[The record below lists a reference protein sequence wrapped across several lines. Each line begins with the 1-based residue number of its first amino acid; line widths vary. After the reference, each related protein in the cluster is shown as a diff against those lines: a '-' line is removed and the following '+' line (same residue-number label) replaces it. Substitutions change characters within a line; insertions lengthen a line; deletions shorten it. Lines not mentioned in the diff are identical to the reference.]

1 MSFYTHKNG
10 ICFRKLDK
18 EDLPQ
23 LLDLKNESWFGTVH
37 TACLN
42 STDQERWF
50 EKISND
56 KTCLYFIAYELE
68 AQPLGLY
75 GIVNMDPINQSC
87 DFTHSVYKDHRG
99 KGLGK
104 KTLRAG
110 IDMSFEIFNMR
121 RIDTWILSNNHA
133 EIGTTK
139 SIGFVEEGS
148 KRQAVYKCGEY
159 LDCKLF
165 GLLRSE
171 WDKSPEVISLRAWP
185 ENSPSSGLCNISYR
199 PKNAKT
205 D

>member
-1 MSFYTHKNG
+1 MFYEHKNG
-10 ICFRKLDK
+10 ISYRKLDR

-42 STDQERWF
+42 SSDQEKWF

-56 KTCLYFIAYELE
+56 KTCLYVIAF
-68 AQPLGLY
+68 ASGGFNGPVGLY
-75 GIVNMDPINQSC
+75 GITNIDGINQSC
-87 DFTHSVYKDHRG
+87 DFTHSVYSASRG

-104 KTLRAG
+104 KTLQAG
-110 IDMSFEIFNMR
+110 IDMTFEVFNMR
-121 RIDTWILSNNHA
+121 RIDTWILSNNLA
-133 EIGTTK
+133 EIKVAK
-139 SIGFVEEGS
+139 SIGFIEEGA

-171 WDKSPEVISLRAWP
+171 WDSSSEVAKFRTEIPEGV
-185 ENSPSSGLCNISYR
+185 CNNTYQ
-199 PKNAKT
+199 PKNAET
-205 D
+205 N